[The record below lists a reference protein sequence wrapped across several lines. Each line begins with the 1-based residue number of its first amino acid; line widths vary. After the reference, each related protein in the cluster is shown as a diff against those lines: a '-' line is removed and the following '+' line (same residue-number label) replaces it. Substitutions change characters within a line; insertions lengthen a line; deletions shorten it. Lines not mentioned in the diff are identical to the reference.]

1 LLKPH
6 FNVLILRLLSAKLKQ
21 VWFCNLDPVSDG
33 PLVYRFHAVGAVPHC
48 GGAGP
53 KQYGRRVKTLVGLVA
68 SRRDYLCNH
77 LFLLA
82 VDDLNRLRARVGA
95 DPFRPRAAS
104 KPVVYPNVVVEF
116 LITARANPIERRI

>member
-1 LLKPH
+1 MLKPH

-21 VWFCNLDPVSDG
+21 AWFCILDPVSDG
-33 PLVYRFHAVGAVPHC
+33 PLVYRFHAVGAPHC

-77 LFLLA
+77 LFFLA
-82 VDDLNRLRARVGA
+82 VNDVNRLRARVGSYWQL
-95 DPFRPRAAS
+95 DNVNAAS
-104 KPVVYPNVVVEF
+104 AHGVEH
-116 LITARANPIERRI
+116 ARPQRTQRFFDGGSCPA